1 MRDAPAVHEFHEDV
15 LAAVGKRSGVGYRAD
30 VGTPQARRGAAFLKE
45 AVRDGLVC
53 RGIGQERL
61 QREVLVEAEVRDLV
75 HNAHASAADQ
85 PDNADRMERLGAGI
99 GLSVGQFT
107 PERVAK
113 ELQRLLA
120 EPGFKEAAKGFQM
133 SADVDVLMRWIEE
146 RA

>member
-1 MRDAPAVHEFHEDV
+1 MENLRDAPAVHEFHEDV

-85 PDNADRMERLGAGI
+85 PDNAELVIDDVVGKVRRHGA
-99 GLSVGQFT
+99 
-107 PERVAK
+107 
-113 ELQRLLA
+113 
-120 EPGFKEAAKGFQM
+120 EAARASTGWRRAASALHEEMLKDSPIIAESTLFKRPNGF
-133 SADVDVLMRWIEE
+133 
-146 RA
+146 